1 MATMDEQLTALLD
14 ELHRYG
20 VEHDAGRPDR
30 LDRLRNLEPDTA
42 RLLALLVRATGARK
56 VLELGTSNGYS
67 TLWLADAA
75 RAVGGRVVSVELD
88 PERSAEAT
96 RNLDRAGLRALVE
109 LRVQDAA
116 DALKESADAAWDMI
130 FLDAERPAYPAYWPD
145 LVRALKPG
153 GLLAV
158 DNVISHADQ
167 VREFRA
173 LVSADPRVTEA
184 LAPTGAGA
192 LLVVRDVGPPSRTHR
207 RAHGVS
213 N

>member
-1 MATMDEQLTALLD
+1 MDERLTALLD

-20 VEHDAGRPDR
+20 AEHDAGKPDR

-42 RLLALLVRATGARK
+42 ALLAVLVRATKPRK
-56 VLELGTSNGYS
+56 LLELGTSNGYS

-75 RAVGGRVVSVELD
+75 RAIGGTLVSVEID
-88 PERSAEAT
+88 PGRSAQAAH
-96 RNLDRAGLRALVE
+96 NLDRAGLRSAVD

-116 DALKESADAAWDMI
+116 ETLKESADAEWDMI
-130 FLDAERPAYPAYWPD
+130 FLDAERPAYPNYWPD

-158 DNVISHADQ
+158 DNVLSHADQ
-167 VREFRA
+167 VAGFRA
-173 LVSADPRVTEA
+173 LVAADPRVSEA

-192 LLVVRDVGPPSRTHR
+192 LLVVREPAP
-207 RAHGVS
+207 A
-213 N
+213 